1 MSVIP
6 SSVELVKFRKTLKNF
21 CVEKSLK
28 QIIREKI
35 VAIPNYTNLR
45 LDVELTNFLCNLV
58 ENGILKKGAGVDKK
72 ALVLELLTELF
83 SLNVPEQQQVK
94 SQIEYLFSNKMIK
107 KIPFSKIIFG
117 NLLGWIKKKF
127 F

>member
-1 MSVIP
+1 MSVVP
-6 SSVELVKFRKTLKNF
+6 SSVDLVKFRKTLKNF

-35 VAIPNYTNLR
+35 VAIPNFQELK
-45 LDVELTNFLCNLV
+45 LDVELTTFICNLV

-72 ALVLELLTELF
+72 TLVLELLTELF

-94 SQIEYLFSNKMIK
+94 NQIEYLFANKMIA
-107 KIPFSKIIFG
+107 KIPFSKLIFG